1 MIEIETIKVIEAYLI
16 HGIGHRNIEE
26 TILNIPSSVRGGGF
40 KAMTIL
46 HNLGITGEKKG
57 ILKNKSID
65 DEIKNASGD
74 YLNTLKKYKE
84 YQNKAGCV
92 ISIPT
97 VKASAVISSESK
109 KIGNTNKTEDIEIYS
124 KETININGIDIPL
137 YKNNDETIQDFVKKI
152 LFIMFENN
160 LLPENEIENMTRKDY
175 CTKTFGI
182 SYQII
187 SKNKSNR
194 YWKDKI
200 SEYYVCSQWAVKN
213 EATYK
218 IKLSNWIKRV
228 KKIND
233 DEEVKDDWNKPQ
245 NDVKKI
251 NSKRTSE
258 ILIKNQQKESSYK
271 IAKKVREIILS
282 INENCKLRKKKD
294 IFDQAALFKLWGNI
308 EKSCKSKSDFK
319 GFAENL
325 YKLLR
330 ENTRYKNPN
339 KKSINDSYYIYLL
352 PDNFIKKDP
361 TKHFW
366 DIVNTFRHYFVHDEI
381 ENIADVYKELL
392 DRGYGPES
400 KEDYL
405 KLQIKVLN
413 LFENAMKILLDMIKN
428 E

>member
-1 MIEIETIKVIEAYLI
+1 MIDIEDIKIIEAYLI
-16 HGIGHRNIEE
+16 HGISQRNIQKS
-26 TILNIPSSVRGGGF
+26 ILGIDAPIRGGGYN
-40 KAMTIL
+40 AMEKL
-46 HNLGITGEKKG
+46 HKLGIIGEKKG
-57 ILKNKSID
+57 RLKNKSID

-74 YLNTLKKYKE
+74 YLKTLKELKR
-84 YQNKAGCV
+84 YQNIPGYVVSKPPV
-92 ISIPT
+92 KMIEFKSI
-97 VKASAVISSESK
+97 KQNNSNK
-109 KIGNTNKTEDIEIYS
+109 NKTKQNDE
-124 KETININGIDIPL
+124 KKFQETININGIDVPL
-137 YKNNDETIQDFVKKI
+137 YKSNDETIQDFVKKI

-175 CTKTFGI
+175 CTKAFGI

-187 SKNKSNR
+187 SKNKSKR

-233 DEEVKDDWNKPQ
+233 DEEVKDDWNKPK
-245 NDVKKI
+245 NDVKII